1 MVKGVSMENLTKKAY
16 GKLNL
21 SLDIVGKRSDGYH
34 LVRMIMQ
41 TVNLYDVLEFT
52 KTKESGIILTTNRS
66 DLPTN
71 QDNLI
76 YRAASLLMKNYSIQQ
91 GVRIHLEKHIP
102 VAAGMAGGS
111 ADCAAT
117 LSGIN
122 TLFSLGLSTEELMK
136 FGTSLGADV
145 PYCLLG
151 GTALSE
157 GIGEILTPLPDVPPC
172 KVLLVKPDIDI
183 STKWVYTTLDWKSLT
198 FHPDVDGMI
207 ANLHTRNL
215 TGITSKLSNVL
226 ETVTIP
232 AHPIIQEIKETM
244 LELGANNSLMSGSG
258 PTVFGLYSDK
268 ILAQHAYQQFITRFP
283 NYQIELVDFVNRQVI
298 QE

>member
-1 MVKGVSMENLTKKAY
+1 MESLTKKAY

-21 SLDIVGKRSDGYH
+21 SLDIVGKRQDGYH

-52 KTKESGIILTTNRS
+52 KTKESGIVLTTNRP

-71 QDNLI
+71 EDNLI
-76 YRAASLLMKNYSIQQ
+76 YQAAALLMKQHSVQEGI
-91 GVRIHLEKHIP
+91 RIHLEKHIP

-136 FGTSLGADV
+136 LGTSLGADV

-157 GIGEILTPLPDVPPC
+157 GIGEILTPLPNVPPC
-172 KVLLVKPDIDI
+172 KVLLIKPDMDI
-183 STKWVYTTLDWKSLT
+183 STKWVYSSLDEKT
-198 FHPDVDGMI
+198 VAAHPDVDAMI
-207 ANLHTRNL
+207 SSLHAKNLDE
-215 TGITSKLSNVL
+215 ISKLLSNVL

-232 AHPIIQEIKETM
+232 AYPVIQNIKETM
-244 LELGANNSLMSGSG
+244 IELGAMNALMSGSG
-258 PTVFGLYSDK
+258 PTVFGLFPDASIANNAYK
-268 ILAQHAYQQFITRFP
+268 ICLEKYQT
-283 NYQIELVDFVNRQVI
+283 YQVELVDFINRQVT

>member
-122 TLFSLGLSTEELMK
+122 TLFSLGLSTEDLMK

-157 GIGEILTPLPDVPPC
+157 GIGEILTPLPDVPSC
-172 KVLLVKPDIDI
+172 KVLLIKPDIDI

-198 FHPDVDGMI
+198 LHPDVDGMI
-207 ANLHTRNL
+207 ANLHTKNL

-244 LELGANNSLMSGSG
+244 LELGADNSLMSGSG

-268 ILAQHAYQQFITRFP
+268 ILVQSAYQQCITRYP
-283 NYQIELVDFVNRQVI
+283 KYQIELVDFVNRQVI

>member
-1 MVKGVSMENLTKKAY
+1 MEHLIKKAY

-21 SLDIVGKRSDGYH
+21 SLDIVGKRTDGYH

-52 KTKESGIILTTNRS
+52 KTTEPGIILTTNHS

-76 YRAASLLMKNYSIQQ
+76 YRAVSLLMKNYSIQQ

-122 TLFSLGLSTEELMK
+122 TLFSLGLSTEELIK
-136 FGTSLGADV
+136 LGTSLGADV

-157 GIGEILTPLPDVPPC
+157 GIGEILTPLPDVPSC
-172 KVLLVKPDIDI
+172 KVLLVKPAIDI

-198 FHPDVDGMI
+198 SHPDVDGMI
-207 ANLHTRNL
+207 SDLNTRNL
-215 TGITSKLSNVL
+215 VGISKKMSNVL

-232 AHPIIQEIKETM
+232 AHPIIQNIKETL
-244 LELGANNSLMSGSG
+244 LELGADNSLMSGSG
-258 PTVFGLYSDK
+258 PTVFGLFFEET
-268 ILAQHAYQQFITRFP
+268 LAQNAYQKCKEIYP
-283 NYQIELVDFVNRQVI
+283 DYQIELVDFINRQTI
-298 QE
+298 Q

>member
-1 MVKGVSMENLTKKAY
+1 MNKIIKKAY

-21 SLDIVGKRSDGYH
+21 CLDIVGKREDGYH

-41 TVNLYDVLEFT
+41 TVNLYDELEFT
-52 KTKESGIILTTNRS
+52 KTKEPGIVLSTNRQ

-71 QDNLI
+71 QDNLV
-76 YRAASLLMKNYSIQQ
+76 YRAASLLMEKCSIKE
-91 GVRIHLEKHIP
+91 GVRIHLTKRIP

-122 TLFSLGLSTEELMK
+122 TLFSLGLSNEELMTIAT
-136 FGTSLGADV
+136 GLGADV

-157 GIGEILTPLPDVPPC
+157 GIGELLTPLPDVPPC
-172 KVLLVKPDIDI
+172 KVLLVKPNIDI

-198 FHPDVDGMI
+198 WHPDVDTMI
-207 ANLHTRNL
+207 SNL
-215 TGITSKLSNVL
+215 TKGNLNGISEGLSNVL

-232 AHPIIQEIKETM
+232 SHPVIESIKETM
-244 LELGANNSLMSGSG
+244 LNLGASNSLMSGSG
-258 PTVFGLYSDK
+258 PTVFGLYPDES
-268 ILAQHAYQQFITRFP
+268 IAQEAYRTCLKQFQD
-283 NYQIELVDFVNRQVI
+283 YQVELVDFVNRHIV

>member
-1 MVKGVSMENLTKKAY
+1 MEHLIKKAY

-21 SLDIVGKRSDGYH
+21 SLDIVGKRTDGYH

-52 KTKESGIILTTNRS
+52 KTTEPDIILTTNRP

-122 TLFSLGLSTEELMK
+122 TLFSLGLSTEKLMK
-136 FGTSLGADV
+136 LGTSLGADV

-157 GIGEILTPLPDVPPC
+157 GIGEILTPLPDVPSC

-198 FHPDVDGMI
+198 SHPDVDGMI
-207 ANLHTRNL
+207 SDLNAGNLA
-215 TGITSKLSNVL
+215 GISKKLSNVL

-232 AHPIIQEIKETM
+232 AHPIIQNIKKT
-244 LELGANNSLMSGSG
+244 LLGFGADNSLMSGSG
-258 PTVFGLYSDK
+258 PTVFGLFFEET
-268 ILAQHAYQQFITRFP
+268 LAQTAYQKCMEIYP
-283 NYQIELVDFVNRQVI
+283 DYQIELCDFVNRQI
-298 QE
+298 IR

>member
-1 MVKGVSMENLTKKAY
+1 MENLTRKAY

-41 TVNLYDVLEFT
+41 TVNLYDVLEFR
-52 KTKESGIILTTNRS
+52 KTKEPGIVLTTNRS

-71 QDNLI
+71 QNNLI
-76 YRAASLLMKNYSIQQ
+76 YRAAALLMEKYSIQE
-91 GVRIHLEKHIP
+91 GVRIHLKKHIP

-111 ADCAAT
+111 ADCAAA

-122 TLFSLGLSTEELMK
+122 TLFSLGLSTEELMT
-136 FGTSLGADV
+136 FGISLGADV

-198 FHPDVDGMI
+198 YHPDIDGMI
-207 ANLHTRNL
+207 SSLHAGNLA
-215 TGITSKLSNVL
+215 GISKRLSNVL
-226 ETVTIP
+226 ESVTIP
-232 AHPIIQEIKETM
+232 AYPIIQSIKETM

-258 PTVFGLYSDK
+258 STVFGLYTNET
-268 ILAQHAYQQFITRFP
+268 LARNAYQKCIALYP
-283 NYQIELVDFVNRQVI
+283 KYQIDLVDFVNRQAI

>member
-1 MVKGVSMENLTKKAY
+1 MENLTKKAY

-34 LVRMIMQ
+34 LVQMIMQ
-41 TVNLYDVLEFT
+41 TVNLYDILEFT
-52 KTKESGIILTTNRS
+52 KTKKSGIVLTTNRP
-66 DLPTN
+66 DLPTDKN
-71 QDNLI
+71 NLI
-76 YRAASLLMKNYSIQQ
+76 YRAASLLMEKYSIQE

-122 TLFSLGLSTEELMK
+122 TLFSLGLSMEELMA
-136 FGTSLGADV
+136 FGTGLGADV

-172 KVLLVKPDIDI
+172 KILLVKPDIDI
-183 STKWVYTTLDWKSLT
+183 STKWVYTTLNWESLT
-198 FHPDVDGMI
+198 SHPDTDGMI
-207 ANLHTRNL
+207 SSLQSKNLD
-215 TGITSKLSNVL
+215 GVSKKLLNVL

-232 AHPIIQEIKETM
+232 AYPIIQSIKETM
-244 LELGANNSLMSGSG
+244 LELGASNALMSGSG
-258 PTVFGLYSDK
+258 PTVFGLYPNET
-268 ILAQHAYQQFITRFP
+268 LALDAYQKCMTLYPEFQV
-283 NYQIELVDFVNRQVI
+283 ELVDFVNR
-298 QE
+298 

>member
-1 MVKGVSMENLTKKAY
+1 MNTIIKKAY

-21 SLDIVGKRSDGYH
+21 CLDIVGKRDDGYH

-41 TVNLYDVLEFT
+41 TVNLFDELEFT
-52 KTKESGIILTTNRS
+52 RTKEPGIVLSTNRQ

-71 QDNLI
+71 QDNLV
-76 YRAASLLMKNYSIQQ
+76 YRAASLLMEKFSVKE
-91 GVRIHLEKHIP
+91 GVRIHLTKRIP

-122 TLFSLGLSTEELMK
+122 TLFSLGLSTEELMEIA
-136 FGTSLGADV
+136 TCLGADV

-157 GIGEILTPLPDVPPC
+157 GIGEVLTPLPDVPPC

-198 FHPDVDGMI
+198 WHPDVDTMI
-207 ANLHTRNL
+207 SNL
-215 TGITSKLSNVL
+215 TKGDLNGISEGLSNVL

-232 AHPIIQEIKETM
+232 SHPVIQNIKETM
-244 LELGANNSLMSGSG
+244 LDLGASNSLMSGSG
-258 PTVFGLYSDK
+258 PTVFGLYPDES
-268 ILAQHAYQQFITRFP
+268 IAREAYRTCLKQFP
-283 NYQIELVDFVNRQVI
+283 DYQVELVDFVNRHIV

>member
-1 MVKGVSMENLTKKAY
+1 METLIKKAY

-21 SLDIVGKRSDGYH
+21 ALDIVGKRKDGYH

-41 TVNLYDVLEFT
+41 TVDLYDVLKFT
-52 KTKESGIILTTNRS
+52 KTKEPGIVLTTNRT

-76 YRAASLLMKNYSIQQ
+76 YRAADLLIKKFSIQE

-111 ADCAAT
+111 ADCAAA

-122 TLFSLGLSTEELMK
+122 RLFSLGLSTEELMK
-136 FGTSLGADV
+136 SGICLGADV

-157 GIGEILTPLPDVPPC
+157 GIGELLTPLPDIPPC
-172 KVLLVKPDIDI
+172 KVLLVKPDINI
-183 STKWVYTTLDWKSLT
+183 STKWVYTNLNWESLT

-207 ANLHTRNL
+207 ANLNTGNL
-215 TGITSKLSNVL
+215 DGISKGLSNVL

-232 AHPIIQEIKETM
+232 AYSVIQSIKETI
-244 LELGANNSLMSGSG
+244 LELGAGNTLMSGSG
-258 PTVFGLYSDK
+258 PTVFGLFPEES
-268 ILAQHAYQQFITRFP
+268 LAQSAYRKCLEIYP
-283 NYQIELVDFVNRQVI
+283 DYQVELVKFVNRQIV

>member
-1 MVKGVSMENLTKKAY
+1 MDYLRKKAY

-21 SLDIVGKRSDGYH
+21 SLDIVGKRNDGYH

-41 TVNLYDVLEFT
+41 TVSLYDVLEFT
-52 KTKESGIILTTNRS
+52 KTREPGIILTTNRS
-66 DLPTN
+66 DLPVN
-71 QDNLI
+71 EDNLVW
-76 YRAASLLMKNYSIQQ
+76 RAAALLMKQYSIQG

-122 TLFSLGLSTEELMK
+122 TLFSLGLSMDELMK
-136 FGTSLGADV
+136 RGTSLGADV

-172 KVLLVKPDIDI
+172 KILLVKPDIDI
-183 STKWVYTTLDWKSLT
+183 STKWVYTTLEWQNLT

-207 ANLHTRNL
+207 SNLHSGNL
-215 TGITSKLSNVL
+215 GEISKLLSNVL

-232 AHPIIQEIKETM
+232 AYPVIKSIKETL
-244 LELGANNSLMSGSG
+244 LELGADNALMSGSG
-258 PTVFGLYSDK
+258 PTVFGLFPNEK
-268 ILAQHAYQQFITRFP
+268 LAQTAYQSCLETYKG
-283 NYQIELVDFVNRQVI
+283 YQVELVDFVSRNAMEEIEGV
-298 QE
+298 

>member
-1 MVKGVSMENLTKKAY
+1 MENLTRKAY

-41 TVNLYDVLEFT
+41 TVNLYDVLEFR
-52 KTKESGIILTTNRS
+52 KTKEPGIVLTTNRS

-71 QDNLI
+71 QNNLI
-76 YRAASLLMKNYSIQQ
+76 YRAAALLMEKYSIQE
-91 GVRIHLEKHIP
+91 GVRIHLKKHIP

-111 ADCAAT
+111 ADCAAA

-122 TLFSLGLSTEELMK
+122 TLFSLGLSTEELMT
-136 FGTSLGADV
+136 FGISLGADV

-198 FHPDVDGMI
+198 YHPDIDGMI
-207 ANLHTRNL
+207 SSLHAGNL
-215 TGITSKLSNVL
+215 TGISKRLSNVL
-226 ETVTIP
+226 ESVTIP
-232 AHPIIQEIKETM
+232 AYPIIQSIKETM

-258 PTVFGLYSDK
+258 STVFGLYTNET
-268 ILAQHAYQQFITRFP
+268 LARNAYQKCIALYP
-283 NYQIELVDFVNRQVI
+283 KYQIDLVDFVNRQAI